1 MKIVEKWPDVALNL
15 AENRGILRK
24 CVSRGSKS
32 LDLTIG
38 GQVRKVLLVAPN
50 GSERSETLGRGNLA
64 RNTFRDRTDFL
75 RAFECVGVVCELD
88 SVFVFCFYACFL
100 FLSIFFGWDCLPCFL
115 WWVFRAYCFY
125 SFVRRV

>member
-1 MKIVEKWPDVALNL
+1 MKITEKWPDMALNL

-24 CVSRGSKS
+24 CVPRGSKS

-50 GSERSETLGRGNLA
+50 GSERSEKLSRGNLA
-64 RNTFRDRTDFL
+64 RNTFRHRTDFL

-88 SVFVFCFYACFL
+88 SVFVCFVLCLFL
-100 FLSIFFGWDCLPCFL
+100 FLSVFGWDC
-115 WWVFRAYCFY
+115 
-125 SFVRRV
+125 

>member
-50 GSERSETLGRGNLA
+50 GSERSEKLGRGNLA
-64 RNTFRDRTDFL
+64 RNTFRDRTAFL

-88 SVFVFCFYACFL
+88 SVFVCFCFMPVFCF
-100 FLSIFFGWDCLPCFL
+100 
-115 WWVFRAYCFY
+115 
-125 SFVRRV
+125 

>member
-50 GSERSETLGRGNLA
+50 GSERSEKLGRGNLA

-100 FLSIFFGWDCLPCFL
+100 FLSIFLVGIACHVL

>member
-1 MKIVEKWPDVALNL
+1 MKIAEKWPDVALNL

-24 CVSRGSKS
+24 CVPRGPKS

-64 RNTFRDRTDFL
+64 RNTFRKCADSSVSSIVWVLF
-75 RAFECVGVVCELD
+75 VNSIVCLF
-88 SVFVFCFYACFL
+88 VLFMPVFCF
-100 FLSIFFGWDCLPCFL
+100 
-115 WWVFRAYCFY
+115 
-125 SFVRRV
+125 